1 MCREYTGKFEDDLM
15 QLTAVNVQL
24 DRRIELNTRNKDAV
38 SFKTVI
44 LSIVAN
50 SSVSRLPLSW
60 Q

>member
-38 SFKTVI
+38 SFQTVI
-44 LSIVAN
+44 LNIVAN